1 MHVHVHLN
9 RSEKGRDR
17 LGWLHVS
24 ARSQPVLSLIE
35 SSTATER
42 PDDALEPRR
51 RDHQIFLSHS
61 LSLPPLILSHTLS
74 YRGEQ
79 SVSESVRQ
87 TVSQS
92 DSQSILLGQ
101 AESLT
106 RPRPLSF
113 AVIIIYD
120 HPRAAPSFPL
130 VSCMAF
136 TRRCT
141 HSWQLTSSY
150 LLTPPGEAATQ
161 LSSTAQLSS
170 MLKPKKKG
178 MLTRS
183 PV

>member
-51 RDHQIFLSHS
+51 RDHQFLCLISSYFLS
-61 LSLPPLILSHTLS
+61 LTLSHTLS
-74 YRGEQ
+74 QRRTVGQ
-79 SVSESVRQ
+79 SVNPSR
-87 TVSQS
+87 T
-92 DSQSILLGQ
+92 GGKPHP
-101 AESLT
+101 
-106 RPRPLSF
+106 PRPLSF
-113 AVIIIYD
+113 AVIIIYH
-120 HPRAAPSFPL
+120 HPRAPSSFPL